1 MAPQPVSSHFTIAP
15 ATPRDLSD
23 LVAMVR
29 ALAEYEKL
37 QDQCISTEADFQ
49 RALFGPE
56 REAEALIT
64 RVEGQPA
71 GYALFCYNFSTFL
84 ARRGLWL
91 EDLFVHPQY
100 RGHGIG
106 RAMLVQLA
114 RTAHERGYGR
124 FEWAVL
130 DWNAPAIEFYKA
142 MGATIMDDWRI
153 VRVAGD
159 ALKKL
164 AGQESV

>member
-1 MAPQPVSSHFTIAP
+1 MTQDISSDFTIAP
-15 ATPRDLSD
+15 AATRDVPD

-49 RALFGPE
+49 HALFGPE
-56 REAEALIT
+56 REAEALIA
-64 RVEGQPA
+64 RVGDKPA

-91 EDLFVHPQY
+91 EDLFVQPQY
-100 RGHGIG
+100 RGLGIG
-106 RAMLVQLA
+106 KAMLVRLA

-130 DWNAPAIEFYKA
+130 DWNISAIEFYKA
-142 MGATIMDDWRI
+142 MGATVMNDWRI
-153 VRVAGD
+153 VRVTGD
-159 ALKKL
+159 ALKRL
-164 AGQESV
+164 ATQ